1 MHDTN
6 GQFLSIGDTVS
17 FTVDI
22 FDGDN
27 PAPMKSDFK
36 VQGVIKAFA
45 PNMLRVKVGPSTICD
60 LVKVR
65 PSAVLKVQS

>member
-1 MHDTN
+1 MNDKN

-22 FDGDN
+22 FDGDAE
-27 PAPMKSDFK
+27 PAIKTDFEIH
-36 VQGVIKAFA
+36 GVIKAFA
-45 PNMLRVKVGPSTICD
+45 PNLLRVKVGPSTLCD

-65 PSAVLKVQS
+65 PSAVLKV